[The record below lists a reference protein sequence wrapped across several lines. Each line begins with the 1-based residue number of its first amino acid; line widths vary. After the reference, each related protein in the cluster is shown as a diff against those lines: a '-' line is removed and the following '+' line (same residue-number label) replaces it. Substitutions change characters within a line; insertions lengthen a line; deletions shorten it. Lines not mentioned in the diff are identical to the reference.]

1 MVVWFVNDW
10 LIEERLIRFELL
22 AKSLSG
28 EEIAHQLIV
37 VFSAKLTISSKLVV
51 AAMHDCVSANNV
63 AMCTVKVVYPSI
75 LDIGCFA
82 HTLDRVGERFKV
94 PFVND
99 FTTYWISLFIHS
111 FKPCLLWKER
121 TGRSVYGYSPTR

>member
-51 AAMHDCVSANNV
+51 AAMRDCVSANNV

-82 HTLDRVGERFKV
+82 HTLDRVGERF
-94 PFVND
+94 
-99 FTTYWISLFIHS
+99 
-111 FKPCLLWKER
+111 
-121 TGRSVYGYSPTR
+121 